1 MGVGRYCTA
10 GGGQCRG
17 TTAHTALWTFNQVSQ
32 LSAPNRVAPM
42 PIAVQERFAVDQ
54 DWSVD
59 VNQPLAKQQQLLLPR
74 ALPPTQDTCAEGIP
88 AGGTLGGQPPAA
100 GADNGDLGGILGG
113 GGGLLT
119 MLISFIGGGGGN
131 DGGDESCDFFDQLLS
146 FIGLA
151 NCSGGGASGAL
162 GGITGSGGGGLLET

>member
-1 MGVGRYCTA
+1 LPNSSSSS
-10 GGGQCRG
+10 CRG
-17 TTAHTALWTFNQVSQ
+17 TATDSG
-32 LSAPNRVAPM
+32 
-42 PIAVQERFAVDQ
+42 
-54 DWSVD
+54 
-59 VNQPLAKQQQLLLPR
+59 QPA
-74 ALPPTQDTCAEGIP
+74 AEGIP

-162 GGITGSGGGGLLET
+162 GGITGSGGGGLLETITGAFEVYFKLIHLYS